1 MTNTNP
7 DNFNFLRLEEE
18 NQRLKRA
25 VDELSVLNE
34 LATAI
39 GALNNSEEVIRK
51 IINRSLRAVSAE
63 QGVITLVEE
72 EPNQPMK
79 TLVRTMVSSSEHGQF
94 HFNQA
99 LLGWMILNK
108 KALLVNDPPRDERF
122 RGITW
127 DGSVHSVLCVPLLT
141 RSALKGVLTVYN
153 KKGGNGFTED
163 DQRILSII
171 AAQSAQ
177 VVENARLY
185 EEERNLM
192 KMQQEVKLASQIQ
205 ADLLPKKFPSLS
217 GYDIAGAT
225 FPARTIGGD
234 YFDFISVDDR
244 KLAICLGDVSGKG
257 LPAALLMA
265 NLQASLRSQTYNGN
279 SVKECISRCNHQLYQ
294 STSPEKFATLFYGIL
309 DTQNHT
315 LTYCNAGHEPPFLIS
330 GEGDP
335 VRLREGGTMIG
346 IMDGFAFD
354 EAVIVFRP
362 GDILVTFSD
371 GVTEAMNLD
380 REQFGESK
388 LTDLMRENV
397 DIPAERIIEEIV
409 KAVRT
414 HAGEAPQYDDIT
426 ALVVRR
432 EPT

>member
-1 MTNTNP
+1 MTNTIP
-7 DNFNFLRLEEE
+7 DSFSFQRLEEE

-25 VDELSVLNE
+25 IDELSILNE
-34 LATAI
+34 LAMAI

-51 IINRSLRAVSAE
+51 IISRSLRAVNAE

-72 EPNQPMK
+72 EPDQPMR
-79 TLVRTMVSSSEHGQF
+79 TLIRTMVSSSEHGQY
-94 HFNQA
+94 HFNQT

-108 KALLVNDPPRDERF
+108 KALLVNDPPKDERF
-122 RGITW
+122 RGIIW
-127 DGSVHSVLCVPLLT
+127 DGAVSSILCVPMLT

-163 DQRILSII
+163 DQRLLSII

-185 EEERNLM
+185 EEERNLL

-205 ADLLPKKFPSLS
+205 TDLLPKEFPSLP

-234 YFDFISVDDR
+234 YFDFIQVDEH

-279 SVKECISRCNHQLYQ
+279 SVKECIARCNHQLYQ
-294 STSPEKFATLFYGIL
+294 STSPEKFATLFYGIV

-330 GEGDP
+330 GGGKP
-335 VRLREGGTMIG
+335 FRLNEGGTMMG
-346 IMDGFAFD
+346 IMDGFPFE
-354 EAVIVFRP
+354 EAVVSLQP
-362 GDILVTFSD
+362 GDILVSYSD
-371 GVTEAMNLD
+371 GVTEAMNVIK
-380 REQFGESK
+380 EQFGESK
-388 LTDLMRENV
+388 LADLIRENA
-397 DIPAERIIEEIV
+397 DIPAEKIIEEIV

-426 ALVVRR
+426 ALVIRR
-432 EPT
+432 ELT

>member
-1 MTNTNP
+1 MINTNP
-7 DNFNFLRLEEE
+7 DSFNFHRLEEE

-51 IINRSLRAVSAE
+51 IISRSLRAVSAE
-63 QGVITLVEE
+63 QGVITLVDE

-79 TLVRTMVSSSEHGQF
+79 TLIRTMVSSSEHGQY
-94 HFNQA
+94 HFNQT

-108 KALLVNDPPRDERF
+108 KALLVNDPPSDERF
-122 RGITW
+122 RGIAW
-127 DGSVHSVLCVPLLT
+127 DGSVNSVLCVPMLT
-141 RSALKGVLTVYN
+141 RSTLKGVLTVYN
-153 KKGGNGFTED
+153 KKGGKGFTED

-185 EEERNLM
+185 EEERNLL

-234 YFDFISVDDR
+234 YFDFISVNEH

-279 SVKECISRCNHQLYQ
+279 SVKECIARCNHQLFQ

-315 LTYCNAGHEPPFLIS
+315 LTYCNAGHELPFLIS
-330 GEGDP
+330 GSREP
-335 VRLREGGTMIG
+335 IRLNEGGTMIG
-346 IMDGFAFD
+346 IMDAFPFE
-354 EAVIVFRP
+354 EAVITFQP
-362 GDILVTFSD
+362 GDMLVSFSD
-371 GVTEAMNLD
+371 GVTEAMNLE

-388 LTDLMRENV
+388 LGDLIKENIG
-397 DIPAERIIEEIV
+397 IPAERIIEEII